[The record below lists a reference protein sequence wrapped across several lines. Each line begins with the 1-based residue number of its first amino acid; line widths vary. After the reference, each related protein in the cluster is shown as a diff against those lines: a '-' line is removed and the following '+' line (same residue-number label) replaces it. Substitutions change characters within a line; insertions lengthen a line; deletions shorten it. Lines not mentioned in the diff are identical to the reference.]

1 MCDTVVAV
9 GNSTKDGSVILGKT
23 SNRLPNEA
31 HNIEYKLGKK
41 HKRNSKVKCTY
52 ISIPQVEHTYDV
64 LLLKPF
70 WMFGCE
76 MGANEFGVTIGNEAV
91 WSKEP
96 IRDTGLLGM
105 DLTRLA
111 LERAKTAKTALETIT
126 SLLEKHGQG
135 GQCSYG
141 VEGRDYHNS
150 FIIADPNE
158 AWVLETADKFWIAE
172 KVKDVRTISNT
183 FTIGE
188 EYDLIHPDLIQHAVE
203 KGYSKSKKEFNFAK
217 DFIPKFR
224 IYHVLMESSPR
235 SHKFA
240 RGLERHQCTTALMLK
255 KKGKITPKD
264 VMEVFRNHN
273 IAPEKE
279 DTWSSAKA
287 TAKSPCHHAINFI
300 IPDQTTGSLVSHIM
314 KDIQV
319 HWVTG
324 SSVPC
329 VSTFKPIFFPKPGL
343 NKKLKSSNGLY
354 DPDGFWWINEKF
366 QRLVNQ
372 DYQQRLNVFKD
383 ERDSMEKELI
393 NEAEKIME
401 SVSEEISEEV
411 MQKMIEVSND
421 AFSQTIKKVKE
432 WTNKIEKMPIQVK
445 GGLVYQRYW
454 NKQNKQAKLKL

>member
-105 DLTRLA
+105 DLMRLA

-287 TAKSPCHHAINFI
+287 TAKSPCHHATNFI
-300 IPDQTTGSLVSHIM
+300 IPDQTTGTLVSHIL

-324 SSVPC
+324 SSAPC
-329 VSTFKPIFFPKPGL
+329 ISTFKPIFLPKPGL
-343 NKKLKSSNGLY
+343 KKKLKISNAFY
-354 DPDGFWWINEKF
+354 EPDGFWWFNEKF
-366 QRLVNQ
+366 QRLVSQ
-372 DYQQRLNVFKD
+372 DYKHRLNAFEEGRNKLEEEFIKKTNDIVKAI
-383 ERDSMEKELI
+383 SGKPAAGELKLMT
-393 NEAEKIME
+393 NM
-401 SVSEEISEEV
+401 
-411 MQKMIEVSND
+411 SND
-421 AFSQTIKKVKE
+421 AFTKSIKKVKE
-432 WTNKIEKMPIQVK
+432 WTNKIEKMPIK
-445 GGLVYQRYW
+445 AKSSFRYRVFW
-454 NKQNKQAKLKL
+454 NRQNKKVRLEI